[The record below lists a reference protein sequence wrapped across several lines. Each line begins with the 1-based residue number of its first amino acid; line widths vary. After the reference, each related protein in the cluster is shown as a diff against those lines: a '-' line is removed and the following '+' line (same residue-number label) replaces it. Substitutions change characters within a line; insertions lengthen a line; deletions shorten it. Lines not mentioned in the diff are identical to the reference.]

1 MLVGLFIVEIL
12 LHGITKT
19 DMSIYPC
26 QHMSKNNWHDTIMQ
40 NLRDLNTAHMCRYG
54 KDNQKINPVDDS
66 PLLDAEGKKYI
77 QQVVGSFLYYA
88 RTVDPTILMA
98 LSEIATQQNKP
109 TENTKKRVDNLLDY
123 MATHPMAKIRYR
135 ASDMVLNIHSDAS
148 YLSASKARS
157 RAGRYFFLGSVPKDG
172 NPIKLNGAIHVTA
185 TIL

>member
-1 MLVGLFIVEIL
+1 
-12 LHGITKT
+12 
-19 DMSIYPC
+19 
-26 QHMSKNNWHDTIMQ
+26 
-40 NLRDLNTAHMCRYG
+40 MCRYG